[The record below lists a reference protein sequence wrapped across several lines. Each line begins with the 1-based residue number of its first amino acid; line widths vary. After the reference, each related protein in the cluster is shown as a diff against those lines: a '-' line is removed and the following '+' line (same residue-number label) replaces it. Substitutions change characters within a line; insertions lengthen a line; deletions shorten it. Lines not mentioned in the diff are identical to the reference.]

1 MNYETP
7 DVASVTIKTDE
18 FKKELATLIN
28 RYSLENLWD
37 MPDFLMAELL
47 ENFILSASGPMK
59 KNLDWHG
66 VDSICHPKPQEPA

>member
-47 ENFILSASGPMK
+47 
-59 KNLDWHG
+59 
-66 VDSICHPKPQEPA
+66 